1 MCQKNL
7 GFGKESPWL
16 RRERLQ
22 GGRRESKKPDDGG
35 STDADARQERARSVF
50 RASGGSRRIPRARLE
65 SDAAMRRRSTDAN
78 HVRPDATFG
87 LPRSRRPTRVQG
99 KREVRCA
106 RSGAF
111 GDARARSS
119 APKRGGTWDSDASKR
134 LCRRTSPRRRVG
146 VGVSAARVVRLCT
159 VTRHPRFFSVHLRLS
174 CAVAGDRC
182 RVDRRQV
189 ASHAQEKN

>member
-1 MCQKNL
+1 MSAIDRR
-7 GFGKESPWL
+7 GRAAGKGGVSPLSL
-16 RRERLQ
+16 RRI
-22 GGRRESKKPDDGG
+22 
-35 STDADARQERARSVF
+35 DADAA
-50 RASGGSRRIPRARLE
+50 RASRVRRGDAPAIDGRESRLE
-65 SDAAMRRRSTDAN
+65 S
-78 HVRPDATFG
+78 DATFG

-119 APKRGGTWDSDASKR
+119 VPKRGGTWDRDASKR

-174 CAVAGDRC
+174 CAVAGDRHC
-182 RVDRRQV
+182 VSTFGKSRLVTRSRKKLIRLSSQ
-189 ASHAQEKN
+189 SE